1 MSSGTGPPGCGISGG
16 IGSVL
21 GSGGTGG
28 GSRVGADRNINSRFP
43 KKGMPADR
51 RASLPPQDEWLFV
64 VPLPLLTGLL
74 ARLLVGLLLLTLLL
88 LVLLALALLL
98 VAVLLGLLRVAVLRI
113 VHCSPS
119 ILWRR
124 RPM

>member
-1 MSSGTGPPGCGISGG
+1 
-16 IGSVL
+16 
-21 GSGGTGG
+21 
-28 GSRVGADRNINSRFP
+28 
-43 KKGMPADR
+43 MPADR